1 MFKSI
6 KEVKQR
12 MSEFTT
18 QVSKIPFVLFFP
30 LYPGQ
35 IARCSTAQAPQLISL
50 GLEALGPIDT
60 LRPIY

>member
-18 QVSKIPFVLFFP
+18 QVSKIPFVYVVLPFISKS
-30 LYPGQ
+30 Q
-35 IARCSTAQAPQLISL
+35 DAQQLKPSN
-50 GLEALGPIDT
+50 
-60 LRPIY
+60 